1 MKVLLLEEET
11 WARMSAVLASSD
23 VGWALLGELEREIP
37 LPPDRS
43 LIECA
48 RNGDEPP
55 AAVTRA
61 RDARLA
67 GVEAARVTRDHVAEL
82 VGHCYGAGVGP
93 AVLAR
98 WFGLMP
104 RRVYEILDL
113 TKAKRRGHRKAKA
126 KS

>member
-11 WARMSAVLASSD
+11 WRRMTDVLATTD
-23 VGWALLGELEREIP
+23 AGWALLGELEQEIP
-37 LPPDRS
+37 VPPDRA

-55 AAVTRA
+55 AAVAHA

-82 VGHCYGAGVGP
+82 VRHCYGAGVGP
-93 AVLAR
+93 AVLSR

-113 TKAKRRGHRKAKA
+113 TTTKRRGHRRAKA